1 MTEYIIYINGRN
13 AFKDLGIS
21 FPPESINA
29 IESPYSMKPF
39 IENESRDEHG
49 SRIIAHN
56 PRVSKRELTIEMH
69 LSADSEVMFEMRY
82 AQLMLFLEV
91 GKFTITRKG
100 ITYKFIFQS
109 CSQFSRVGNI
119 AKFVLKIVEPNPKDR
134 GV

>member
-69 LSADSEVMFEMRY
+69 LSAKDEGDFDTKYER
-82 AQLMLFLEV
+82 LMLLFEA
-91 GKFTITRKG
+91 GKFTIRYKNVD
-100 ITYKFIFQS
+100 YKFIYQS

-119 AKFVLKIVEPNPKDR
+119 AKFVLKLVEPNPKDR
-134 GV
+134 

>member
-69 LSADSEVMFEMRY
+69 LSAKDEVDFGTKYERLMLMFEIGN
-82 AQLMLFLEV
+82 FS
-91 GKFTITRKG
+91 ITYKDVE
-100 ITYKFIFQS
+100 YKFIFQS

-119 AKFVLKIVEPNPKDR
+119 AKFVLKLVEPNPKDR
-134 GV
+134 